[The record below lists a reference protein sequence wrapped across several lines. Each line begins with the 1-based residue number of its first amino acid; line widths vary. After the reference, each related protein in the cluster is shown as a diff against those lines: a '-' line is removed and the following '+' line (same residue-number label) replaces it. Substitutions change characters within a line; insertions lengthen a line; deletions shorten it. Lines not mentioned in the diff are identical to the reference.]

1 MITED
6 LATLDILTEDVI
18 LNELYE
24 RLQRGEYHTFV
35 GDVLLILNP
44 NEEHDIYDAY
54 VSLECQIINDLHGN
68 NSREDFILDLSIHG
82 KAIRS
87 KTRFSREIIV
97 ESSIVK

>member
-6 LATLDILTEDVI
+6 LAALDVLTEDVI

-44 NEEHDIYDAY
+44 NEEHDIYDTQ
-54 VSLECQIINDLHGN
+54 VSFVYQ
-68 NSREDFILDLSIHG
+68 
-82 KAIRS
+82 
-87 KTRFSREIIV
+87 
-97 ESSIVK
+97 